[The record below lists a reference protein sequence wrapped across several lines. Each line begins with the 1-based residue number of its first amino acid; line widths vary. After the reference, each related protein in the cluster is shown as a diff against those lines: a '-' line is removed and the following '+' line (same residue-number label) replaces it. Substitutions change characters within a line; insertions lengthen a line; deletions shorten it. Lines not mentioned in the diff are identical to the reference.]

1 MTGKSEAYL
10 PLCKTNNNGLVLRMG
25 IPTLSLG
32 TKRYICIPY
41 DVLVQTQVDVGD
53 GVDE

>member
-10 PLCKTNNNGLVLRMG
+10 YVRRIIMVWFCGRD
-25 IPTLSLG
+25 TLSLG

-41 DVLVQTQVDVGD
+41 DVLVQSQVDVGRKQMSRC
-53 GVDE
+53 